1 MARLLT
7 GVTRAR
13 TVTHRSTVAAAGSVV
28 APPHPGGGTHAT
40 EDPTADAPVAGTAA
54 DVPTVARGHEGDGRG
69 AGQEADAGSGG
80 GRFGRFLPGGGGG
93 DRARFDVRNSWQ
105 VVAGSFLVPAG
116 VVIILLAWYGAAHTR
131 YVQQQIPY
139 LVSGSFIGLGCMI
152 LGGLLYWAH
161 WLYRLYD
168 QADLNHEEMLKAF
181 EQTLRVVADRLTG
194 AAGAPAPAASS
205 EAGPAPAPS
214 GGRGADTEGDAG
226 GFVATASGS
235 VYHVPNCPVV
245 AHHGD
250 DLRALGPGDLA
261 GLEPCRLCLAPRRP
275 RLER

>member
-7 GVTRAR
+7 GISRAR
-13 TVTHRSTVAAAGSVV
+13 TVTHRPAPARDAVT
-28 APPHPGGGTHAT
+28 APPRPAVVP
-40 EDPTADAPVAGTAA
+40 EPDVDAPGA
-54 DVPTVARGHEGDGRG
+54 DRGSTDGGVTGVDETRADDTG
-69 AGQEADAGSGG
+69 ADPGSGG
-80 GRFGRFLPGGGGG
+80 GRFDRFLPGGRGG
-93 DRARFDVRNSWQ
+93 DRSGFDVRNSWQ

-116 VVIILLAWYGAAHTR
+116 VVIILIAWYGAAHTR

-194 AAGAPAPAASS
+194 GAGSPAGAPGS
-205 EAGPAPAPS
+205 PAPAVPGDGS
-214 GGRGADTEGDAG
+214 PTAVALGGRVPDPGSGA
-226 GFVATASGS
+226 FVATATGS
-235 VYHVPNCPVV
+235 VYHLPSCPVV

-250 DLRALGPGDLA
+250 GLRALGPDDLA
-261 GLEPCRLCLAPRRP
+261 GLEPCRICLAPRRP
-275 RLER
+275 LREV